1 MIRYGIFLF
10 FVISLVSCNKEKEGS
25 EEFVGSM
32 TALKNGVYWK
42 SVPRNDLT
50 LEDSALAVG
59 SHVYNEKGYEREV
72 IIFGGL
78 PLEVGTYEVETS
90 EYHYGP
96 GYIQAWYGTS
106 IDGGDVAG
114 EEYNILNDSAYYNSI
129 EISKVENQEVW
140 GHFNI
145 TFFRDTTRGDP
156 TSPDTLLFEDG
167 SFHVKY
173 SE

>member
-1 MIRYGIFLF
+1 MF
-10 FVISLVSCNKEKEGS
+10 FVMSLVSCNKEREGR
-25 EEFVGSM
+25 EKFVGSM
-32 TALKNGVYWK
+32 TALKNGEYWE

-72 IIFGGL
+72 MIFGGL

-114 EEYNILNDSAYYNSI
+114 EEYNVLKNSVYSNSI
-129 EISKVENQEVW
+129 EITDVEGREVW
-140 GHFNI
+140 GHFNLS
-145 TFFRDTTRGDP
+145 FVRDKSHGDP
-156 TSPDTLLFEDG
+156 ASPDTLHFKKG
-167 SFHVKY
+167 SFHVIY